1 MAGYRRLLAVIT
13 WLTGTRPDRALLSRD
28 ALDKTWHFGYHARQ
42 QQFPS
47 NGCPSGLARPA
58 WLRKD
63 AAPILCVIKKLYG
76 INKMNLI
83 QQLEREQMDAI
94 LSKRGVPEFGPGD
107 TVKVMV
113 KVIEA
118 AEADP
123 KDKKKKVEKEPTV
136 RFQAYEGVVIARSGA
151 GLNENF
157 TVRKISY
164 GEGVERVFPIYSPFI
179 AEIEVLRRG
188 KVRRAKLYYLRG
200 RRGKAARI
208 FERTD
213 ARARRLNAAWKGF
226 KKPKGEAEDLT
237 QIKGI
242 DIDLQNRLKQVNAYK
257 IEQIANL
264 SDEDIA
270 NLDETLKLKGA
281 IEKQDWVGQAQ
292 RLLAELTA
300 AEVPAEEAKE

>member
-1 MAGYRRLLAVIT
+1 
-13 WLTGTRPDRALLSRD
+13 
-28 ALDKTWHFGYHARQ
+28 
-42 QQFPS
+42 
-47 NGCPSGLARPA
+47 
-58 WLRKD
+58 
-63 AAPILCVIKKLYG
+63 
-76 INKMNLI
+76 MNII
-83 QQLEREQMDAI
+83 QELEREQMDAI
-94 LSKRGVPEFGPGD
+94 LSKRGIPEFGPGD

-113 KVIEA
+113 KVVEEVDA
-118 AEADP
+118 
-123 KDKKKKVEKEPTV
+123 KDKKKKTEKATSV

-164 GEGVERVFPIYSPFI
+164 GEGVERVFPIYSPYI
-179 AEIEVLRRG
+179 AEIEVVRRG

-226 KKPKGEAEDLT
+226 KKPKGEADDLT

-242 DIDLQNRLKQVNAYK
+242 DIDLQNRLKHLNCYK

-270 NLDETLKLKGA
+270 NIDETLNLKGA
-281 IEKQDWVGQAQ
+281 IEKQDWIGQAQ
-292 RLLAELTA
+292 RLVAEIAA
-300 AEVPAEEAKE
+300 AEVPAEEDAKE